1 MRWVKKLKDFKFLHP
16 EQKEEPRADL
26 WVRVYSFENF
36 SELFSLA
43 SQVLRAKEE
52 VAEERKNEEG
62 EEKLSTNDSFANINV
77 ENLETENEEFNV
89 EETAF

>member
-1 MRWVKKLKDFKFLHP
+1 
-16 EQKEEPRADL
+16 
-26 WVRVYSFENF
+26 
-36 SELFSLA
+36 
-43 SQVLRAKEE
+43 LRAKEE